1 MRRGKNDDSSWER
14 RQQIQ
19 DNDLGAESNA
29 TLWLSWTPYKMK
41 NNVILIGFPNNY
53 PAQYILHCLKKRSS
67 KTDKNK
73 DPRVM
78 QTHNYY
84 GRTIIIISS

>member
-1 MRRGKNDDSSWER
+1 
-14 RQQIQ
+14 
-19 DNDLGAESNA
+19 
-29 TLWLSWTPYKMK
+29 MK
-41 NNVILIGFPNNY
+41 NNAILIGFPNNY
-53 PAQYILHCLKKRSS
+53 PAQLLLLYYYYLEKRSR
-67 KTDKNK
+67 KIGKNK

>member
-1 MRRGKNDDSSWER
+1 
-14 RQQIQ
+14 
-19 DNDLGAESNA
+19 
-29 TLWLSWTPYKMK
+29 MK

-67 KTDKNK
+67 KTGKNK

>member
-19 DNDLGAESNA
+19 DNDLGAEK
-29 TLWLSWTPYKMK
+29 YKMK

-67 KTDKNK
+67 KTGKNK